1 MDYKALSASEIARQV
16 SAGKLSAVEIT
27 ETALKLANTE
37 GRELNAFIT
46 LCEDKARAQAKAVDS
61 ALKSGKA
68 VGRLAG
74 VPVAIKDNICYKDY
88 PTTCASKILDS
99 FISPYDATC
108 AERLVT
114 EGAIIIGKTNLD
126 EFAMGSSNEN
136 SSFGPVKNPVD
147 HSLVPG
153 GSSGGSAAVVAQ
165 GIVPISYGS
174 ETGGSVRQPAALC
187 GIFGLKPS
195 YGGISRYGLV
205 AFGSS
210 LDQISP
216 FARNV
221 EDLALAFAVPAGVDA
236 NDATSSKFAHPNY
249 PAEIGAGKKFRIGI
263 PKEYFA
269 EGLDP
274 QVGAVVT
281 RAIDALKKD
290 GHSFVDISLPL
301 TEMAIP
307 VYYVVSSAEASSN
320 LARFDGVKYGLRK
333 GGDGDLLEMY
343 GATRTAGFGA
353 EVKRRIMLGTYVLS
367 SGYYDAYYNK
377 AIRVRDLMRSEF
389 EETFKKVD
397 LIISPTSPTPAFK
410 IGAKS
415 NDPLAMYLSDVYT
428 APANLAGI
436 PAITVPFGKV
446 PDGRPVGV
454 QFISPQFAEL
464 SLFQIASSLH
474 NLR

>member
-1 MDYKALSASEIARQV
+1 MNYKALTATEIARQV
-16 SAGKLSAVEIT
+16 SAGKLSAVDVT
-27 ETALKLANTE
+27 EEALRLAKTE
-37 GRELNAFIT
+37 GGELNAFIT
-46 LCEDKARAQAKAVDS
+46 LCEEKARFQAKAVDS
-61 ALKSGKA
+61 AVKNGSA

-88 PTTCASKILDS
+88 PTTCASRILDN
-99 FISPYDATC
+99 FVSPYNATC
-108 AERLVT
+108 AERLIA

-136 SSFGPVKNPVD
+136 SCFGPVKNPVD

-165 GIVPISYGS
+165 GIVPIAYGS
-174 ETGGSVRQPAALC
+174 ETGGSVRQPASLC

-221 EDLALAFAVPAGVDA
+221 EDLALAYAVPAGRDA
-236 NDATSSKFAHPNY
+236 QDATSSSFAHPNY
-249 PAEIGAGKKFRIGI
+249 PAEAVSKRKFRIGI

-281 RAIDALKKD
+281 RAIDSLKKD
-290 GHSFVDISLPL
+290 GHIFTDISLPL

-377 AIRVRDLMRSEF
+377 ATQVRDLMRAEF
-389 EETFKKVD
+389 TETFKQVD

-410 IGAKS
+410 IGEKS

-428 APANLAGI
+428 APANLASI
-436 PAITVPFGKV
+436 PAITVPFGNIL
-446 PDGRPVGV
+446 DGRPAGV
-454 QFISPQFAEL
+454 QFIAPQFAEL
-464 SLFQIASSLH
+464 SLFQIADSLY